1 MSELGQSSSCNSF
14 KDYAILNSKD
24 DPFEKLTPTRRYT
37 HTYTITSTLDS
48 IYKAHSTPPK

>member
-24 DPFEKLTPTRRYT
+24 DPFEKLTPTRKYT
-37 HTYTITSTLDS
+37 HTYTIKSTLDS